1 MSLKEALERKIIV
14 CLGSGGVGKTTT
26 AAVLALE
33 AARSGKKVLVMTI
46 DPARRLRSALGIP
59 EVGNFESR
67 VDPAIFE
74 AAGIPMAGEFHAMM
88 LDTKSAFDD
97 VIARVAPDGAT
108 HDAILKNR
116 LYQYVSTTLAGSRE
130 YVAAERLYD
139 IYRRGVYDLVVVDTP
154 PTKNA
159 LDFLEGP
166 GRMSKFLDD
175 RIMKIFLLPMTAGS
189 GLKEAFIRR
198 TSAVIYRILAVVF
211 GDQFLGDMNSFVWNF
226 RDMYGEFR
234 RRADDLSAI
243 LRSDAAAFML
253 VTSLEKERTHEAG
266 YLARQLLGRGYRL
279 NGVVINRVNTVA
291 LGAAPVSPEE
301 IEKAF
306 FPDVCDADR
315 PLARRTA
322 ALLVRRF
329 DYLRESAR
337 RDAGAVAALAASWGA
352 KKGVHTVPA
361 FDADI
366 HDLKGLD
373 LFRKTLFDGL
383 AGG

>member
-1 MSLKEALERKIIV
+1 MSIKDALEKKIIV

-33 AARSGKKVLVMTI
+33 AARVGKKVLVMTI

-67 VDPAIFE
+67 VNPALFE
-74 AAGIPMAGEFHAMM
+74 AAGIPVAGEFHAMM

-97 VIARVAPDGAT
+97 VIARIAPDGAT
-108 HDAILKNR
+108 HEAILKNR

-139 IYRRGVYDLVVVDTP
+139 IHRREAYDLIVVDTP

-175 RIMKIFLLPMTAGS
+175 RIMRIFLLPMTAGS
-189 GLKEAFIRR
+189 GLREALIKR

-211 GDQFLGDMNSFVWNF
+211 GDQFLGDMNAFVWNF
-226 RDMYGEFR
+226 RNMYGEFR
-234 RRADDLSAI
+234 RRADDLSAV

-266 YLARQLLGRGYRL
+266 YLARQLSGRGYRL
-279 NGVVINRVNTVA
+279 FGVVVNRVRTAA
-291 LGAAPVSPEE
+291 LGAPPVSQGEVE
-301 IEKAF
+301 AVF
-306 FPDVCDADR
+306 FPDVAEADR

-322 ALLVRRF
+322 ALLVKRF
-329 DYLRESAR
+329 DELRETAR
-337 RDAGAVAALAASWGA
+337 RDAAAVASLAASWGA
-352 KKGVHTVPA
+352 QKGVRTVPA

-383 AGG
+383 VEG